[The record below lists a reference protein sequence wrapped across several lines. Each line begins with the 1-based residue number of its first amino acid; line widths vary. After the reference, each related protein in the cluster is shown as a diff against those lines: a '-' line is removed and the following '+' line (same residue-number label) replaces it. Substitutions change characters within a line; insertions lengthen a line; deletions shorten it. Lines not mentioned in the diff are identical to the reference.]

1 MFALQSNGPPSSFHC
16 LFLASPPPIR
26 SHELCFLD
34 LEEDSGT
41 ACTEPQKIEVQAEGD
56 RKHPSQA
63 TSKLCGSTVET
74 HLSLLAGYPIESP
87 GGIRLW
93 VTSSVQDF
101 QTSNVSWPFSPDV
114 QSSPPM
120 MLMDSKHDGQCLFYN
135 FKSFCLALLFFPY
148 LQTISCLLNESTKQT
163 INVCWMK
170 INRVTF

>member
-93 VTSSVQDF
+93 AAGGGVQGRAL
-101 QTSNVSWPFSPDV
+101 S
-114 QSSPPM
+114 QSSFPSTSP
-120 MLMDSKHDGQCLFYN
+120 LPASILVTVTR
-135 FKSFCLALLFFPY
+135 ALSSGFTGWGI
-148 LQTISCLLNESTKQT
+148 QG
-163 INVCWMK
+163 
-170 INRVTF
+170 